1 MNEKLLKANPFLL
14 GRASGAFGVLETL
27 CDPKWFHKALATAV
41 DLKRI

>member
-1 MNEKLLKANPFLL
+1 MKTNPVLL

-27 CDPKWFHKALATAV
+27 CDPKWFHKAFARAV